1 MGSTDLFRK
10 KKHSR
15 EKYEQYERLKKDA
28 ESRKNSYR
36 YVGRLSGP
44 GRQATYDPLFN
55 QARIADKKLEKLY
68 AQGHKEALALN
79 KKYDALVSKLGKDA
93 KEVYEFERDELG
105 MRERND
111 SKKHIGNL
119 VGIISIGGL
128 IMASIISANITGNV
142 IGGNSQVNVGS
153 TIFLLIGLIFGAA
166 WIFLRKK

>member
-1 MGSTDLFRK
+1 MASTDLFRK
-10 KKHSR
+10 KRHSR
-15 EKYEQYERLKKDA
+15 KKYEQLRKDA
-28 ESRKNSYR
+28 EGKRHSYR
-36 YVGRLSGP
+36 YIGTLSSP
-44 GRQATYDPLFN
+44 GAQANYDLLSH
-55 QARIADKKLEKLY
+55 QAEIAEKKLEKLY
-68 AQGHKEALALN
+68 AQGHKEASALN

-93 KEVYEFERDELG
+93 EELYEFERDELG

-128 IMASIISANITGNV
+128 IIASIMSANITGNV